1 MIYLKWWKGRTYH
14 QDTLASKT
22 LFQIGWR
29 DQKLSKQAKV
39 KRIQHHRTSFIM
51 NAKGTSLGRKHKR
64 RKRPTQNKPQTIK
77 KMLIEPYISKITLIV
92 NWLNQP
98 KDIDWLGRWK
108 LVHACTPI
116 YHMTLLDP
124 SDCV

>member
-1 MIYLKWWKGRTYH
+1 MTTYKGTTI
-14 QDTLASKT
+14 TLSADFATETLQARREWHNIFKVMKEKT
-22 LFQIGWR
+22 LQPRILYPTRLLFRYDGEIKSFPR
-29 DQKLSKQAKV
+29 QAEV

-92 NWLNQP
+92 N
-98 KDIDWLGRWK
+98 
-108 LVHACTPI
+108 
-116 YHMTLLDP
+116 
-124 SDCV
+124 